1 MYLIVGLGNPG
12 RQYEK
17 TRHNIGFE
25 VIDKLAEY
33 FGVKL
38 DKLKFKGS
46 YVQVRY
52 ENEKIILLKPETFMN
67 ASGDSVQPFMD
78 YFGISP
84 EQLIVIVD
92 DIDIKFGT
100 VRIRANGSA
109 GTHNGLKSIINRINN
124 KNFIRLKL
132 AVNQRPSYM
141 DLADFVLSK
150 FTDKERKIIDEEVE
164 LAKDAVLEIIKS
176 DVNTAMNKI
185 NSIELKE

>member
-17 TRHNIGFE
+17 TRHNVGFD
-25 VIDKLAEY
+25 VIDRLADH

-46 YVQVRY
+46 YAQFRY

-67 ASGDSVQPFMD
+67 ASGESVQPFMN
-78 YFGISP
+78 YFGIEP
-84 EQLIVIVD
+84 ENLIVIVD

-109 GTHNGLKSIINRINN
+109 GTHNGLKSVINRINN
-124 KNFIRLKL
+124 KNFTRIKL
-132 AVNQRPSYM
+132 AVNQKPTYM

-150 FTDKERKIIDEEVE
+150 FTDSERKIVDKEVE
-164 LAKDAVLEIIKS
+164 LAKDAVLEILKS

>member
-1 MYLIVGLGNPG
+1 MYLVVGLGNPG

-17 TRHNIGFE
+17 TRHNVGFE
-25 VIDKLAEY
+25 VIDSLADY
-33 FGVKL
+33 FGTKL

-46 YVQVRY
+46 YAQIRY

-67 ASGDSVQPFMD
+67 ASGESVQPFMD
-78 YFGISP
+78 YFGI
-84 EQLIVIVD
+84 EAENLIVIVD

-100 VRIRANGSA
+100 VRIRSNGSA

-124 KNFIRLKL
+124 KNFPRIKL
-132 AVNQRPSYM
+132 AVNQKPSYI

-150 FTDKERKIIDEEVE
+150 FTDSERKIIDKEVE
-164 LAKDAVLEIIKS
+164 LAKDAVLEIIKT